1 MLTSEEKEILDAMR
15 EHLDGEQKEAFDG
28 LSDAEKKELA
38 KEARKEMAKQMEGHR
53 SGPEGFTG
61 RMRRLRDCPW
71 REVFLDGGEFN
82 DQNCVTTAVVKLLLK
97 IGSTKVGCGC
107 LIAIAIAIVIFII
120 LINIAQ

>member
-1 MLTSEEKEILDAMR
+1 MLTNEEKEILDAMR
-15 EHLDGEQKEAFDG
+15 EHLDGEQKEAFDE
-28 LSDAEKKELA
+28 LSDAEKKELV
-38 KEARKEMAKQMEGHR
+38 KEAKKEMSKQMGGQG
-53 SGPEGFTG
+53 SGREGFTS

-107 LIAIAIAIVIFII
+107 LIVIAIAIAIVIAVGS
-120 LINIAQ
+120 NM